1 MPILF
6 PAHRAEDR
14 ATMLFW
20 ILVGVLVAGVT
31 LAITRPLTRS
41 AGPPVKAADADIA
54 VYKDQLREVVADAA
68 RGSLAAREAE
78 AASAEIARRLLRSTE
93 TNAKSPD
100 GGPGGRGRFAKPIYV
115 VTSIAL
121 PVASLALYLAYG
133 APGLPGQPL
142 SERIATASDT
152 MKPNDL
158 VAKVEA
164 RLRDHPDDGTGWDVI
179 APVYYAMGRYANA
192 AEAYGNALRLVGE
205 SPRRLQGFANARIRA
220 EDGVIPQDAK
230 KALERILVMAPDS
243 KEPRIWL
250 ALAKE
255 QDGHLTDAAADYRKL
270 IAEAPADAPWRK
282 VLEERLA
289 GLTPGA
295 GKGAADSNGKQ
306 ADGATPSSTPDAA
319 AVSAMSPEER
329 QAFIGRMV
337 DGLAARLKA
346 DGTDAAGWLK
356 LIRAYDVLGRRDD
369 AIKALNDARTGLKND
384 KGGLASV
391 EDLARQLGLGS

>member
-54 VYKDQLREVVADAA
+54 VYKDQLREVVADEA

-179 APVYYAMGRYANA
+179 APVYYAMGRYADA

>member
-1 MPILF
+1 
-6 PAHRAEDR
+6 
-14 ATMLFW
+14 MLFW

-179 APVYYAMGRYANA
+179 APVYYAMGRYADA
-192 AEAYGNALRLVGE
+192 AEAYGNSLRLVGE

>member
-1 MPILF
+1 
-6 PAHRAEDR
+6 
-14 ATMLFW
+14 MLFW

-54 VYKDQLREVVADAA
+54 VYKDQLREVVADEA

-179 APVYYAMGRYANA
+179 APVYYAMGRYADA
-192 AEAYGNALRLVGE
+192 AEAYGNSLRLVGE

-230 KALERILVMAPDS
+230 KALERILVIAPDS

-250 ALAKE
+250 ALGKE

>member
-1 MPILF
+1 
-6 PAHRAEDR
+6 
-14 ATMLFW
+14 MLFW

-54 VYKDQLREVVADAA
+54 VYKDQLREVVADEA

-179 APVYYAMGRYANA
+179 APVYYAMGRYADA

-230 KALERILVMAPDS
+230 KALERILVIAPDS

-306 ADGATPSSTPDAA
+306 ADGATPSSTPGAA

>member
-1 MPILF
+1 
-6 PAHRAEDR
+6 
-14 ATMLFW
+14 MLFW

-54 VYKDQLREVVADAA
+54 VYKDQLREVVADEA

-179 APVYYAMGRYANA
+179 APVYYAMGRYADA

>member
-1 MPILF
+1 
-6 PAHRAEDR
+6 
-14 ATMLFW
+14 MLFW

-41 AGPPVKAADADIA
+41 EGPPVKAADADIA
-54 VYKDQLREVVADAA
+54 VYKDQLKEVVADAA

-93 TNAKSPD
+93 ANAKTPAGD
-100 GGPGGRGRFAKPIYV
+100 PRDRDRFAKPIYV

-179 APVYYAMGRYANA
+179 APVYYAMGRYADA
-192 AEAYGNALRLVGE
+192 AAAYTNALRLVGE
-205 SPRRLQGFANARIRA
+205 SPRRLQGFANARIRT
-220 EDGVIPQDAK
+220 ENGVIPQDAK
-230 KALERILVMAPDS
+230 KALERILVIDPNS
-243 KEPRIWL
+243 KEPHIWL

-255 QDGHLTDAAADYRKL
+255 QDGRLTEAAADYRKL

-295 GKGAADSNGKQ
+295 DKGAADSNDKPAGI
-306 ADGATPSSTPDAA
+306 AAPSSSTPDAS

-369 AIKALNDARTGLKND
+369 AIKALNDARTGLKGD
-384 KGGLASV
+384 KVGLASV

>member
-1 MPILF
+1 
-6 PAHRAEDR
+6 
-14 ATMLFW
+14 MLFW

-179 APVYYAMGRYANA
+179 APVYYAMGRYADA
-192 AEAYGNALRLVGE
+192 AEAYGNSLRLVGE

-230 KALERILVMAPDS
+230 KALERILVIAPDS

>member
-1 MPILF
+1 
-6 PAHRAEDR
+6 
-14 ATMLFW
+14 MLFW

-41 AGPPVKAADADIA
+41 AGPPVNAADADIA
-54 VYKDQLREVVADAA
+54 VYKDQLKEVVADAA

-78 AASAEIARRLLRSTE
+78 AASAEIARRLLRSHGSKRQVAGWWT
-93 TNAKSPD
+93 PR
-100 GGPGGRGRFAKPIYV
+100 RGRFAKPVYI

-179 APVYYAMGRYANA
+179 APVYYAMGRYADA
-192 AEAYGNALRLVGE
+192 AAAYTNALRLVGE
-205 SPRRLQGFANARIRA
+205 SPRRLQGFANARIRT
-220 EDGVIPQDAK
+220 ENGVIPQDAK
-230 KALERILVMAPDS
+230 KALERILVIAPNS

-255 QDGHLTDAAADYRKL
+255 QDGRLTDAAADYRKL

-295 GKGAADSNGKQ
+295 GKSAADGNGKQ
-306 ADGATPSSTPDAA
+306 ADVRR
-319 AVSAMSPEER
+319 AVSVSNSRCRGRQCDEPEER
-329 QAFIGRMV
+329 QAFIARMV

-369 AIKALNDARTGLKND
+369 AIKALNDARTGLKDD
-384 KGGLASV
+384 KVGLASV

>member
-1 MPILF
+1 
-6 PAHRAEDR
+6 
-14 ATMLFW
+14 MLFW

-306 ADGATPSSTPDAA
+306 ADGATPSSTPGAA

>member
-1 MPILF
+1 
-6 PAHRAEDR
+6 
-14 ATMLFW
+14 MLFW

-54 VYKDQLREVVADAA
+54 VYKDQLKEVVADAA

-179 APVYYAMGRYANA
+179 APVYYAMGRYADA

-230 KALERILVMAPDS
+230 KALERILVIAPDS

>member
-1 MPILF
+1 
-6 PAHRAEDR
+6 
-14 ATMLFW
+14 MLFW

-31 LAITRPLTRS
+31 LAVTRPLTRPAS
-41 AGPPVKAADADIA
+41 PRVNAADADIA
-54 VYKDQLREVVADAA
+54 VYKDQLKEVVADAA
-68 RGSLAAREAE
+68 RGSLAAREAD

-93 TNAKSPD
+93 ANAKSPAD
-100 GGPGGRGRFAKPIYV
+100 DPRDRRRFAKPIYV

-164 RLRDHPDDGTGWDVI
+164 RLRDHPDDGTGWDVV
-179 APVYYAMGRYANA
+179 APVYYAMGRYADA
-192 AEAYGNALRLVGE
+192 AAAYSNALRLVGE
-205 SPRRLQGFANARIRA
+205 TPKRLQGFANARIRT
-220 EDGVIPQDAK
+220 ENGVIPQDAK
-230 KALERILVMAPDS
+230 KALERILVIAPDS

-270 IAEAPADAPWRK
+270 IAEAPADAPWRG
-282 VLEERLA
+282 VLEERLS

-295 GKGAADSNGKQ
+295 DKSAADSNDKQ
-306 ADGATPSSTPDAA
+306 ADIAAPSSTPDAA
-319 AVSAMSPEER
+319 AVGAMSPEER

-369 AIKALNDARTGLKND
+369 AIKALNDARTGLKDD
-384 KGGLASV
+384 KVGLAGV

>member
-1 MPILF
+1 
-6 PAHRAEDR
+6 
-14 ATMLFW
+14 MLFW

-54 VYKDQLREVVADAA
+54 VYKDQLREVVADEA

-230 KALERILVMAPDS
+230 KALERILVIAPDS

>member
-1 MPILF
+1 
-6 PAHRAEDR
+6 
-14 ATMLFW
+14 MLFW

-54 VYKDQLREVVADAA
+54 VYKDQLREVVADEA

>member
-1 MPILF
+1 
-6 PAHRAEDR
+6 
-14 ATMLFW
+14 MLFW

-230 KALERILVMAPDS
+230 KALERILVIAPDS

>member
-1 MPILF
+1 
-6 PAHRAEDR
+6 
-14 ATMLFW
+14 MLFW

-54 VYKDQLREVVADAA
+54 VYKDQLREVVADEA

-179 APVYYAMGRYANA
+179 APVYYAMGRYADA
-192 AEAYGNALRLVGE
+192 AEAYGNSLRLVGE

>member
-1 MPILF
+1 
-6 PAHRAEDR
+6 
-14 ATMLFW
+14 MLFW

-54 VYKDQLREVVADAA
+54 VYKDQLREVVADEA

-306 ADGATPSSTPDAA
+306 ADGATPSSTPGAA

>member
-1 MPILF
+1 
-6 PAHRAEDR
+6 
-14 ATMLFW
+14 MLFW

-54 VYKDQLREVVADAA
+54 VYKDQLREVVADEA

-230 KALERILVMAPDS
+230 KALERILVIAPDS

-329 QAFIGRMV
+329 QAFIGRVV

>member
-1 MPILF
+1 
-6 PAHRAEDR
+6 
-14 ATMLFW
+14 MLFW

-230 KALERILVMAPDS
+230 KALERILVIAPDS

-295 GKGAADSNGKQ
+295 GKGAADSNGKH

>member
-1 MPILF
+1 
-6 PAHRAEDR
+6 
-14 ATMLFW
+14 MLFW

-179 APVYYAMGRYANA
+179 APVYYAMGRYADA
-192 AEAYGNALRLVGE
+192 AEAYGNSLRLVGE

-306 ADGATPSSTPDAA
+306 ADGATPSSTPGAA

>member
-1 MPILF
+1 
-6 PAHRAEDR
+6 
-14 ATMLFW
+14 MLFW

-54 VYKDQLREVVADAA
+54 VYKDQLKEVVADAA

-179 APVYYAMGRYANA
+179 APVYYAMGRYADA
-192 AEAYGNALRLVGE
+192 AAAYTNALRLVGE

-230 KALERILVMAPDS
+230 KALERILVIAPDS

-346 DGTDAAGWLK
+346 NGTDAAGWLK

>member
-1 MPILF
+1 
-6 PAHRAEDR
+6 
-14 ATMLFW
+14 MLFW

>member
-1 MPILF
+1 
-6 PAHRAEDR
+6 
-14 ATMLFW
+14 MLFW

-54 VYKDQLREVVADAA
+54 VYKDQLREVVADEA

-179 APVYYAMGRYANA
+179 APVYYAMGRYADA

-230 KALERILVMAPDS
+230 KALERILVIAPDS

>member
-1 MPILF
+1 
-6 PAHRAEDR
+6 
-14 ATMLFW
+14 MLFW

-179 APVYYAMGRYANA
+179 APVYYAMGRYADA